1 MKRVVVDANV
11 AFRALASS
19 RGDIRGRL
27 DPVDG
32 VQFITPRFL
41 FVELFKHKDRIVR
54 ASKKSEDDVLES
66 LHTLVAAMEF
76 VDESAIP
83 IGTWLEARRLCA
95 PTDPKDTPYVAL
107 ALYADGELW
116 TEDEELKQ
124 GLRARGFTRFF

>member
-1 MKRVVVDANV
+1 MSPFAHWRAV
-11 AFRALASS
+11 AGIFGAGS
-19 RGDIRGRL
+19 IRWKAFSLLLR
-27 DPVDG
+27 D
-32 VQFITPRFL
+32 FFL
-41 FVELFKHKDRIVR
+41 VELFKHKDRIIR
-54 ASKKSEDDVLES
+54 ASKKSEDDVLEA

-76 VDESAIP
+76 MDESAIP
-83 IGTWLEARRLCA
+83 IGTWLEAHRLCA

>member
-19 RGDIRGRL
+19 RGDIRGKL

-32 VQFITPRFL
+32 VLFITPRFL

-66 LHTLVAAMEF
+66 LHALVAAMESM
-76 VDESAIP
+76 DESASP
-83 IGTWLEARRLCA
+83 IDRWLEARRLCA
-95 PTDPKDTPYVAL
+95 PTDPKDTRYVAL
-107 ALYADGELW
+107 ALYVDGELG
-116 TEDEELKQ
+116 TEDDTTSL
-124 GLRARGFTRFF
+124 

>member
-1 MKRVVVDANV
+1 MRISPFAHWRAV
-11 AFRALASS
+11 AGIFGAGS
-19 RGDIRGRL
+19 IRWK
-27 DPVDG
+27 G

-76 VDESAIP
+76 MDESAIP
-83 IGTWLEARRLCA
+83 IGTWLEAHRLCA

-107 ALYADGELW
+107 ALYVDGELW